1 MCGEV
6 GERGAGGGGG
16 GRYAHITKQ
25 AGEAPLFTRK
35 VFTILALATTD
46 MAGRSFV
53 VFTYSPSKT
62 SVCVRVCV
70 CVCVCECVC
79 VRERERD

>member
-1 MCGEV
+1 MCGEG
-6 GERGAGGGGG
+6 GEGGWRGGS
-16 GRYAHITKQ
+16 YVHITRQ

-62 SVCVRVCV
+62 SVCVRMCV
-70 CVCVCECVC
+70 CVSVC
-79 VRERERD
+79 V